1 MNSLDKSQ
9 LEQLI
14 NEHNVEDYSK
24 DIREKKHSP
33 LIKTDVNNIL
43 NLKVKYNRLMSTNY
57 NQFEQIVISQCKF
70 LHKNYNDIFNKVIK
84 NEINLNTLN
93 QLLNI
98 LKKIEDGD
106 KDQHEASFEVGK
118 LLKQI
123 YIDGVI
129 IQKEKEKQ
137 LNDKIS
143 KKKNK
148 KKNIK
153 KEKVEEKEDSQKK
166 NLSWQEFKNLRI

>member
-43 NLKVKYNRLMSTNY
+43 NLKVKYNRLMTTNY

-70 LHKNYNDIFNKVIK
+70 LHKNYNDIFSKVMK

-98 LKKIEDGD
+98 LKKIENGD

-129 IQKEKEKQ
+129 IKQEKEKQ
-137 LNDKIS
+137 LNDKMC

-153 KEKVEEKEDSQKK
+153 KEETEDSQKK
-166 NLSWQEFKNLRI
+166 NLSWQEFKNLKINTN